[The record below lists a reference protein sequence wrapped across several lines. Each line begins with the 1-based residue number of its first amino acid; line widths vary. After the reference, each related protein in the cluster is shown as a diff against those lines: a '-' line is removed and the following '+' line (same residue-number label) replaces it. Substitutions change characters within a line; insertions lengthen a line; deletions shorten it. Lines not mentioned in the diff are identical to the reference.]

1 MVPCLSHAPDRVAMD
16 RRASGTVA
24 ERMAAAFLRLNG
36 YRILEHQYRYRTK
49 EIDIIAWDGHRV
61 VFVEV
66 KFRRSGRWGTPG
78 EAVGVRK
85 RGQILFA
92 ARGYLRE
99 HSVHDVGCRFDVIEV
114 LLEDGGL
121 GLRLNHIPGAFGEGG

>member
-1 MVPCLSHAPDRVAMD
+1 MVGGRQDLGSDGE
-16 RRASGTVA
+16 RAA
-24 ERMAAAFLRLNG
+24 EQFLRRRRYSIIERN
-36 YRILEHQYRYRTK
+36 YRCRGGEVDLVALHKRV
-49 EIDIIAWDGHRV
+49 V

-78 EAVGVRK
+78 EAVGVKKRK
-85 RGQILFA
+85 QILFA

-114 LLEDGGL
+114 LLTDGGL
-121 GLRLNHIPGAFGEGG
+121 GLHLNHIPGAFGEGG

>member
-1 MVPCLSHAPDRVAMD
+1 MD
-16 RRASGTVA
+16 RRASGAVA
-24 ERMAAAFLRLNG
+24 EWMAAAFLRLNG
-36 YRILEHQYRYRTK
+36 YRILERQYRYRTK

-66 KFRRSGRWGTPG
+66 KFRRSDRWGTPG

-85 RGQILFA
+85 RKQILFA
-92 ARGYLRE
+92 AHGYLQER
-99 HSVHDVGCRFDVIEV
+99 SIQDVGCRFDVIEV

-121 GLRLNHIPGAFGEGG
+121 GLSLNHIPGAFGEGGRPCFRSY